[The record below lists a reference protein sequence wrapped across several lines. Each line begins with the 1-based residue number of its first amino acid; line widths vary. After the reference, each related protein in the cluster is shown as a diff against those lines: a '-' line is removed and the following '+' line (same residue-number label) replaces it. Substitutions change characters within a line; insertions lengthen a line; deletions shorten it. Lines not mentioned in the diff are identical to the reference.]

1 VIKPSHK
8 EPIQE
13 VDLFA
18 ATLLAFREGLEAALI
33 IGIVLGVLGRM
44 GRKDQAWIVWLG
56 AGLAGLGSLIIGAG
70 LHALGVAF
78 EGRAEE
84 IFEGIAMLLAAAVLT
99 WMIFWMAR
107 QGRGIQ
113 SELEQDVRRAA
124 IRGGTWALFSLA
136 FVAVFREGI
145 ELALFLTA
153 AAFTAS
159 TGATLIGGLLGL
171 VLAVIAGWLL
181 FATTRRLDIRAFFR
195 VTSVLLILFAAGLV
209 AHGVHEL
216 NEAGWIPSIV
226 EHVWD
231 VNPLLDEGSELGQLL
246 KALVGYNGNPSLTE
260 VIAYAGYWLAILLAL
275 WRTRVQTEREP
286 TWVRAT

>member
-1 VIKPSHK
+1 
-8 EPIQE
+8 
-13 VDLFA
+13 LFA

-44 GRKDQAWIVWLG
+44 ERKDQNWIVWLG
-56 AGLAGLGSLIIGAG
+56 AGLAGLVSLIIGGG

-124 IRGGTWALFSLA
+124 IRGGAWALFALA

-159 TGATLIGGLLGL
+159 TGAILIGGLLGL

-275 WRTRVQTEREP
+275 WRTRVQAEREP
-286 TWVRAT
+286 AWVRAT

>member
-1 VIKPSHK
+1 
-8 EPIQE
+8 
-13 VDLFA
+13 LFA

-44 GRKDQAWIVWLG
+44 ERKDQNWIVWLG
-56 AGLAGLGSLIIGAG
+56 AGLAGLVSLIIGAG

-124 IRGGTWALFSLA
+124 IRGGAWALFALA

>member
-1 VIKPSHK
+1 M
-8 EPIQE
+8 
-13 VDLFA
+13 FA

-44 GRKDQAWIVWLG
+44 ERKDQNWIVWLG

-124 IRGGTWALFSLA
+124 IRGGAWALFALA

>member
-1 VIKPSHK
+1 
-8 EPIQE
+8 
-13 VDLFA
+13 LFA

-44 GRKDQAWIVWLG
+44 ERKDQNWIVWLG
-56 AGLAGLGSLIIGAG
+56 AGLAGLVSLIIGAG

-124 IRGGTWALFSLA
+124 IRGGAWALFALA

-159 TGATLIGGLLGL
+159 TGAILIGGLLGL